1 MKRLIFS
8 MFFAVMAV
16 VAVNAQQIA
25 VVSGS
30 GATSVYQTLAKAIEE
45 ADPGSTIYLP
55 GGGFQ
60 ISDDVKI
67 TKRLYIIGIGHKA
80 VSENADGNTVISG
93 NLFFNENSDGS
104 AVMGCYISGTVY
116 IGYDNLSVNNILIK
130 LCNISRISIKSNL
143 CTGTRISHNYIRDY
157 SCNLGGA
164 EATITNN
171 IMTGIRVMSGGIVKN
186 NIFVSGGY
194 VSHGSVVGDITF
206 DDVHNSTICDNIM
219 LKTYVEPN
227 DNYNGHTKNS
237 DNIIYG
243 NMFRGEWGEKAIN
256 VSAEWTDVFADYN
269 NGAVSPASNFRF
281 KGDYQQYEGEVGI
294 YGGTEPFSDSAL
306 PPVPYIVSK
315 VIPEQTD
322 ASGKLNIKIR
332 VKAGE

>member
-8 MFFAVMAV
+8 LFFAVMAV

-93 NLFFNENSDGS
+93 NLFFNEKSDGS
-104 AVMGCYISGTVY
+104 AVMGCYISGNVK
-116 IGYDNLSVNNILIK
+116 IGYDEKSVNNILIK
-130 LCNISRISIKSNL
+130 YCNLNAVEVNNNT
-143 CTGTRISHNYIRDY
+143 CTGIEVKQNFIRNA
-157 SCNLGGA
+157 SSFGGSPS
-164 EATITNN
+164 TLSNNVLYTFQGIDGGIINNN
-171 IMTGIRVMSGGIVKN
+171 IVTNTYYLHVIAAS
-186 NIFVSGGY
+186 
-194 VSHGSVVGDITF
+194 
-206 DDVHNSTICDNIM
+206 NSTISYNIFFNCRGGATNNGFCNGGNNQGTHNM
-219 LKTYVEPN
+219 YPN
-227 DNYNGHTKNS
+227 YSSGYAQFDYK
-237 DNIIYG
+237 IILD
-243 NMFRGEWGEKAIN
+243 EN
-256 VSAEWTDVFADYN
+256 VSWDDVFVKYLGN
-269 NGAVSPASNFRF
+269 TPASNFHF
-281 KGDYQQYEGEVGI
+281 KGEYQLYEGEVGI
-294 YGGTEPFSDSAL
+294 YGGTEPFNDSAL

>member
-1 MKRLIFS
+1 

-25 VVSGS
+25 VVSGG

-93 NLFFNENSDGS
+93 NLFFNEKSDGS
-104 AVMGCYISGTVY
+104 AVMGCYISGNVK
-116 IGYDNLSVNNILIK
+116 IGYDKSSVNNILIK
-130 LCNISRISIKSNL
+130 YCNLNAVEICGNI
-143 CTGTRISHNYIRDY
+143 CTGTVVNQNYIREK
-157 SCNLGGA
+157 SSFNGA
-164 EATITNN
+164 GVVFTNN
-171 IMTGIRVMSGGIVKN
+171 ICKVIGDIDSGIIKN
-186 NIFVSGGY
+186 NIFTTTSTSSGVWVAILVNVY
-194 VSHGSVVGDITF
+194 
-206 DDVHNSTICDNIM
+206 NS
-219 LKTYVEPN
+219 LV
-227 DNYNGHTKNS
+227 S
-237 DNIIYG
+237 DNIFISNSYSNGGGFDTYG
-243 NMFRGEWGEKAIN
+243 NMCRTNWGQGCRMIGDVN
-256 VSAEWTDVFADYN
+256 WNDVFVDYN
-269 NGAVSPASNFRF
+269 NGAVSPASNFHF

-294 YGGTEPFSDSAL
+294 YGGTEPFSESAL

>member
-8 MFFAVMAV
+8 LFFAVMAV

-67 TKRLYIIGIGHKA
+67 TKRLNIIGIGHKA

-93 NLFFNENSDGS
+93 NIFFNSGSDNS
-104 AVMGCYISGTVY
+104 AIMGCYISGNVK
-116 IGYDNLSVNNILIK
+116 IGYDESSVNNILIK
-130 LCNISRISIKSNL
+130 YCNLNAVEIYGNL
-143 CTGTRISHNYIRDY
+143 CTGTVVNQNYIREK
-157 SCNLGGA
+157 SSFNGA
-164 EATITNN
+164 GVNFTNN
-171 IMTGIRVMSGGIVKN
+171 ICKVLGDINGGIIKN
-186 NIFVSGGY
+186 NIFTTTSTSSGVWVAILVNVY
-194 VSHGSVVGDITF
+194 
-206 DDVHNSTICDNIM
+206 NS
-219 LKTYVEPN
+219 LV
-227 DNYNGHTKNS
+227 S
-237 DNIIYG
+237 DNIFISNSYSYGGGFDTYG
-243 NMFRGEWGEKAIN
+243 NMCCTNWGQGCRMIGDVN
-256 VSAEWTDVFADYN
+256 WNDVFVDYN
-269 NGAVSPASNFRF
+269 NGAVSPASNFHF

-294 YGGTEPFSDSAL
+294 YGGTEPFSESAL